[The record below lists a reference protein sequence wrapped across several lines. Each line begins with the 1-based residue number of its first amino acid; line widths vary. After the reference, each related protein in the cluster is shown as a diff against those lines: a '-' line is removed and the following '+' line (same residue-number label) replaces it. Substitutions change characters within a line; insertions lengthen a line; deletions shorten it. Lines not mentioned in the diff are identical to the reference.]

1 MYVSVH
7 ESRKDK
13 VLSTVD
19 LIMSVLIRKLRA
31 NEQNPTII
39 TDHITNIKKK
49 SVTVQVCIWGMDISM
64 LMDCISMVR

>member
-1 MYVSVH
+1 MSIH

-19 LIMSVLIRKLRA
+19 LIMSVLIGKLRA

-39 TDHITNIKKK
+39 TDHQE
-49 SVTVQVCIWGMDISM
+49 SVVVVQVFVLSPIIEKGKEPTLNDGSLFFI
-64 LMDCISMVR
+64 